1 MRSLNA
7 DGLLGERLLSPVEVS
22 EVLNV
27 SVGTL
32 SNWRVSGRY
41 DLPYIKVG
49 SRVRYMESSLR
60 RFLLERSVAHT
71 SQPLE

>member
-1 MRSLNA
+1 MKLLSSDA
-7 DGLLGERLLSPVEVS
+7 LLGERLLNPS
-22 EVLNV
+22 ETASVLGV

-49 SRVRYMESSLR
+49 SRIRYRESSLR
-60 RFLLERSVAHT
+60 RFLLERSRVHT
-71 SQPLE
+71 SQAV